1 MAANT
6 TDKEKSTS
14 GHRQRLRDRF
24 VAGEVTAHTDEA
36 LLELL
41 LTYAIPQQDVQPLA
55 RKLITT
61 FGNLSGVL
69 SADLEGLC
77 KVEGVKANSAVL
89 LKLVDW
95 IKTSYTAEGKIS
107 ASVDRGSGMQLNLF
121 ENSTSEEISPQKSK
135 KAPGKA
141 QERLP
146 ARSQAQMFWPPRLK
160 EAIEMLPKMPETDSL
175 EEIRA
180 FLRNSLPLN
189 AQETRQRAAEYIT
202 RRMFPDGKAD
212 HALRAFARA
221 YEGRQELRDACFYRF
236 CLVESLAVD
245 ILNDLLL
252 PAIGAGRLERSRIRA
267 FLAQRFPQSK
277 NVDDGTSGVVSA
289 LTAAGLASSD
299 RQNMTFAYRDIL
311 LPSIAFVLHS
321 EFSTPGIYRIED
333 VEQNQKIRALL
344 WNPDRILPALYELR
358 NRGIISKVSEID
370 TVRQFTTRLTL
381 DQMVDELAAEGT
393 RA

>member
-6 TDKEKSTS
+6 TDKEKNTS

-24 VAGEVTAHTDEA
+24 VAGEAGVHTDEA

-61 FGNLSGVL
+61 FGSLSGVL

-95 IKTSYTAEGKIS
+95 IKTSYTGEGNIS
-107 ASVDRGSGMQLNLF
+107 ASVNQGNGMQLNLF
-121 ENSTSEEISPQKSK
+121 ESSTSEETASQKPEKTS
-135 KAPGKA
+135 GKA
-141 QERLP
+141 QRGLP
-146 ARSQAQMFWPPRLK
+146 AQNQARMFWPPRLK
-160 EAIEMLPKMPETDSL
+160 EAIELLPRLPETDSL
-175 EEIRA
+175 EEVRA
-180 FLRNSLPLN
+180 FLRNSLYLN

-202 RRMFPDGKAD
+202 QRMFPFGKAD
-212 HALRAFARA
+212 YALRAFARA
-221 YEGRQELRDACFYRF
+221 YAERQELRDACFYRF
-236 CLVESLAVD
+236 CIVEPLALD
-245 ILNDLLL
+245 IMNELLL
-252 PAIGAGRLERSRIRA
+252 PAIGAGRLERSRLRA
-267 FLAQRFPQSK
+267 YLTQRFPASK
-277 NVDDGTSGVVSA
+277 NVNGGVNAAVSA
-289 LTAAGLASSD
+289 LSAAGIVNAD
-299 RQNMTFAYRDIL
+299 RLKITFAYRDIL
-311 LPSIAFVLHS
+311 LPSFAFILHS

-333 VEQNQKIRALL
+333 VEQNRNIRALL

-393 RA
+393 LA